1 MEGGSGPD
9 GLCYRAFEELFNIR
23 DSRCESGRMSYSIK
37 VSMLEIYNE
46 QVRDLLTPRLDS
58 APKSLD
64 IRVTQTGSEVVGL
77 TQFEVHTPAEVQDL
91 MLRGNSSR

>member
-46 QVRDLLTPRLDS
+46 QVGTFFVSSCTAASSNHILSRRPCFASDLDLL
-58 APKSLD
+58 
-64 IRVTQTGSEVVGL
+64 I
-77 TQFEVHTPAEVQDL
+77 
-91 MLRGNSSR
+91 MLCL